1 VARSRA
7 KRTAARSLDARLC
20 TIDPTRP
27 PARKP
32 HRPARALSLRDN
44 GTRLERTNWLG
55 NTELRAIQKSFG
67 VTVNYLYGH
76 YSIENN
82 REAFVRAFAGRRGAD
97 VRTRLQS
104 RGHSAASRRSPW

>member
-20 TIDPTRP
+20 TIDPTRLA
-27 PARKP
+27 ARKP

-76 YSIENN
+76 YGIENN
-82 REAFVRAFAGRRGAD
+82 HEAFVRD
-97 VRTRLQS
+97 STTV
-104 RGHSAASRRSPW
+104 RSPDVDVLM